1 MSSGLASMAAQ
12 SLVSTSK
19 IDEKMIIESH
29 LNSPKA
35 LDISFAHETNF
46 PTTGNGDE
54 GIDAIKN
61 ASLYDLIKI

>member
-1 MSSGLASMAAQ
+1 MAAP
-12 SLVSTSK
+12 SHSTSK
-19 IDEKMIIESH
+19 KGEKLIVESH

-46 PTTGNGDE
+46 PTTDNSE
-54 GIDAIKN
+54 KGIDAIKN

>member
-1 MSSGLASMAAQ
+1 MAAP
-12 SLVSTSK
+12 SLTASK
-19 IDEKMIIESH
+19 KDEKMVIESH

-46 PTTGNGDE
+46 PSTGNGDE

-61 ASLYDLIKI
+61 AWLYDLIKI